1 MNFVKGLLCIY
12 WNNHMVFFFQFVNVV
27 HIDGFMNTE
36 EPLHP
41 WGKAHLVM
49 MYDFL
54 NMLLDSVR

>member
-1 MNFVKGLLCIY
+1 
-12 WNNHMVFFFQFVNVV
+12 MVFFFQFVNVV